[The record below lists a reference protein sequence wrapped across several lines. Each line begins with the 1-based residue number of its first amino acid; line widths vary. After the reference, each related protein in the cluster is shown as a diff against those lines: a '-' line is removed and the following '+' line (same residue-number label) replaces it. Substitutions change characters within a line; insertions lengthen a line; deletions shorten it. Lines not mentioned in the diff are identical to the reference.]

1 MLLFSKWRTIYFRFT
16 IIFEVDMW
24 YSHSCFVRL
33 KVEHRQCKVQIPQII
48 VIYDCKIVE
57 CANRRK
63 FALCVGNCTNT
74 RTILDYQYC
83 ITSMILFW
91 VAMRLSMAINSFAI
105 LVCSSFEGIP
115 IYTSSKLRALIENT
129 FVP

>member
-83 ITSMILFW
+83 ITVHLWHIRITNQSICAKYF
-91 VAMRLSMAINSFAI
+91 IQ
-105 LVCSSFEGIP
+105 P
-115 IYTSSKLRALIENT
+115 IRQNLAFLKC
-129 FVP
+129 